1 LKNII
6 NIENN
11 VLSSIVNELGT
22 DAAVINFL
30 GITNATG
37 VEVYRGNE
45 FYRIL
50 PLRILDGQSST
61 TISGDLLTGNNIH
74 FRLVF
79 ENNYSDFYHIAYDKS
94 ENFILSIYDHVVCG
108 NLKKINRGATADNYN
123 TYDDLNK
130 FKNEFLRHFNY
141 GELRGTKL

>member
-1 LKNII
+1 M
-6 NIENN
+6 
-11 VLSSIVNELGT
+11 LGA

-45 FYRIL
+45 FFALL

-61 TISGDLLTGNNIH
+61 TISSDLLTGNNIH

-79 ENNYSDFYHIAYDKS
+79 ENSYSDFYHIAYDRS

-108 NLKKINRGATADNYN
+108 NLKKNTQGGLIDGAN